1 MGTLWYHIYQ
11 YAYFCT
17 FPKTYMAKSRER
29 GLLSSICDAKD
40 CITLTAAS
48 LTLCYGKK

>member
-1 MGTLWYHIYQ
+1 MGTLQCHLIQ

-17 FPKTYMAKSRER
+17 FPKTYMAKAGSVVC
-29 GLLSSICDAKD
+29 SSTCDAKD
-40 CITLTAAS
+40 CITLTAS